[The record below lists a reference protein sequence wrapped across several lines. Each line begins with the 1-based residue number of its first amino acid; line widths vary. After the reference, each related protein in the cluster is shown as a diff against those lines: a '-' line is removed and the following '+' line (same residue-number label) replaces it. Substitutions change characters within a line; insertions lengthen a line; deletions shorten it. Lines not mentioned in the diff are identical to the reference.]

1 MLIEDLITRAPVTI
15 REGSRL
21 SQVAGQMARMD
32 VGSVVVVTDTKDP
45 VGIITDRDIAL
56 FMADGVA
63 DIKVEQIMSPHPV
76 FVPRGTDVE
85 ECIERMRDSQV
96 RRILVLDE
104 DGDLIGV
111 VSLDDIMMHVA
122 DMLGRAGSLIRA
134 EVANV

>member
-21 SQVAGQMARMD
+21 SDVAGQMARMD
-32 VGSVVVVTDTKDP
+32 VGSVVVVTDTRNP
-45 VGIITDRDIAL
+45 VGIITDRDMAL
-56 FMADGVA
+56 FMANEVR
-63 DIKVEQIMSPHPV
+63 DIQVDQVMSPHPV
-76 FVPRGTDVE
+76 CVPRGTDVE
-85 ECIERMRDSQV
+85 QCMERMRDSHV

-111 VSLDDIMMHVA
+111 VSLDDILIHMA
-122 DMLGRAGSLIRA
+122 EMLSRAGSLIRG